1 MGGLARRS
9 EAREVIGLFLGIV
22 LTRVPTA
29 IPDSSGAGRHEMLNE
44 TNRDEVTANPIAW
57 LDRVCPSKP

>member
-1 MGGLARRS
+1 
-9 EAREVIGLFLGIV
+9 
-22 LTRVPTA
+22 
-29 IPDSSGAGRHEMLNE
+29 MLNE